1 MSFARKYAEFQ
12 TRGAAITAICVD
24 SPDQNRAMIDKLLLP
39 FSILSDPEGELAIK
53 RYGVWN
59 EQGRIAIPA
68 VVVVG
73 RDRRIRY
80 QYAGQDFA
88 DRPGDDEI
96 FRAVDP
102 GGADGARR

>member
-1 MSFARKYAEFQ
+1 VSFARKYDEFQ
-12 TRGAAITAICVD
+12 NRGAAITAICVD
-24 SPDQNRAMIDKLLLP
+24 SPEQNRAMIEKLLLP
-39 FSILSDPEGELAIK
+39 FKILSDPEGELAIK

-73 RDRRIRY
+73 RDQRIRY

-96 FRAVDP
+96 FRALDA
-102 GGADGARR
+102 GGPDGTR

>member
-12 TRGAAITAICVD
+12 NRAAEITAICVD
-24 SPDQNRAMIDKLLLP
+24 TPEQNQAMIAKLLLP
-39 FSILSDPEGELAIK
+39 FKILSDPEGELAIK
-53 RYGVWN
+53 RYGFWN
-59 EQGRIAIPA
+59 EQARIAIPA

-73 RDRRIRY
+73 RDQRIGY

-96 FRAVDP
+96 FQALDSGV
-102 GGADGARR
+102 ADGTR

>member
-1 MSFARKYAEFQ
+1 VSFARKYDEFQ
-12 TRGAAITAICVD
+12 KRGAEITAICVD

-39 FSILSDPEGELAIK
+39 FTILSDPEGDLAIK
-53 RYGVWN
+53 AYGVWN
-59 EQGRIAIPA
+59 EQGRVAIPA

-96 FRAVDP
+96 FRALEP
-102 GGADGARR
+102 GGADGAR

>member
-1 MSFARKYAEFQ
+1 VSFARKYDEFQ
-12 TRGAAITAICVD
+12 NRGAGITAICVD
-24 SPDQNRAMIDKLLLP
+24 SPEQNRAMIEKLLLP
-39 FSILSDPEGELAIK
+39 FKILSDTEGELAIK

-73 RDRRIRY
+73 RDQRIRY

-96 FRAVDP
+96 FRALDA
-102 GGADGARR
+102 GGPDGTR

>member
-1 MSFARKYAEFQ
+1 MSFARRYDRFQ
-12 TRGAAITAICVD
+12 NRGAEITAICVD
-24 SPDQNRAMIDKLLLP
+24 SPEQNRAMIDKLLLP
-39 FSILSDPEGELAIK
+39 SRILSDPEGELAIK

-73 RDRRIRY
+73 RDQRIRY

-96 FRAVDP
+96 FRALDA
-102 GGADGARR
+102 GGPDGTR